1 VVTAMNTGHKAEA
14 VFILLSCS
22 LLGHL

>member
-1 VVTAMNTGHKAEA
+1 VTAMNTGHKAEA